1 MPKRGTPLTAT
12 AVRNLNSPGKYYD
25 INGLFLRIEPTGSRR
40 WVQRVSVSG
49 RQREIGL
56 GSADLVTLAEA
67 REMALANKKL
77 ARSGGDP
84 LQEKKKAQA
93 IPTLLDAIDKVIELN
108 APTWSNAKHAAQFRS
123 TLTTYVTPKLGKRP
137 INDITSAEVL
147 SVLQP
152 IWIDKNE
159 TARRIKQRLGTVMK
173 WAIAQGYRT
182 DDPTIAL
189 NQVLP
194 KPQRKVQHRLS
205 LPYGDV
211 SECLQVIRQSEAM
224 TSTKLAIE
232 FLVLTATRS
241 SEVRLAVWD
250 EVDLDAKTWTIP
262 DTRMKMKEAH
272 VVPLSERAIEILI
285 EAKKLGD
292 EGLIFPGTRVGRPI
306 SDMTMSKL
314 VKELGYEVDI
324 HGFRTSFR
332 TWVQEQTNTA
342 HEVAE
347 RALAHKTRNKVE
359 AAYARSDLFE
369 KRRKLMDAWASYLAD
384 KRNSVIPLKVDKI
397 KI

>member
-40 WVQRVSVSG
+40 WVQRVSVGG

-56 GSADLVTLAEA
+56 GSAELVTLAEA

-173 WAIAQGYRT
+173 WAIAQGYRS

-194 KPQRKVQHRLS
+194 KPNRKPKHRAS
-205 LPYGDV
+205 LPYTNVAD
-211 SECLQVIRQSEAM
+211 CLNIIKNSDAM
-224 TSTKLAIE
+224 LSTKLAIE
-232 FLVLTATRS
+232 LLVLTATRS
-241 SEVRLAVWD
+241 GEVRLANWSEID
-250 EVDLDAKTWTIP
+250 FEARTWTIP
-262 DTRMKMKEAH
+262 AERMKMKEVH
-272 VVPLSERAIEILI
+272 IIPLSDRALDVLHQ
-285 EAKKLGD
+285 AKALGD
-292 EGLIFPGTRVGRPI
+292 DGLIFPGMRSGRPM

-314 VKELGYEVDI
+314 VKELGYPVDI

-347 RALAHKTRNKVE
+347 RALAHKTTNKVE
-359 AAYARSDLFE
+359 AAYARSDLFD
-369 KRRKLMDAWASYLAD
+369 KRRKLMDAWASYLSD
-384 KRNSVIPLKVDKI
+384 SKENLISLVRS
-397 KI
+397 